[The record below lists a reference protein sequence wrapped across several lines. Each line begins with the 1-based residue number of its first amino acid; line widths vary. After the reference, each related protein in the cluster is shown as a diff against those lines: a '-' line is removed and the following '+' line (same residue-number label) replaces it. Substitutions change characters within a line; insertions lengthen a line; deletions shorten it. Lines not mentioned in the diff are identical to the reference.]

1 MSHKSVG
8 LIINPVAG
16 LGGRV
21 GLKGSDGLDIQNQA
35 RRLGAEPTS
44 QGRALEALANLRV
57 RKCDL
62 EFYSYPGEMG
72 ADALQAAGFP
82 HEVLGRIESGHTTA
96 ADTRLAVLE
105 MQALGVE
112 LLFFTGGDG
121 TARDI
126 YSAIGT
132 NLPVL
137 GIPAGVKILS
147 GVYAVHPRAAGQ
159 LGRAYLDGEISDL
172 REMEVLDLDED
183 EYRQGL
189 VSPKLFGY
197 LRVPYQRGLVQVRKM
212 PNRLTEE
219 ASVEAIAQDVID
231 QMDDDHLYII
241 GPGTTTRQILTRLG
255 LEKTLIGVDVLYQR
269 QLIAADANETLLLN
283 ILKHHPAIIVVT
295 PIGGQGYIL
304 GRGNQQLSPTV
315 LRQVGVERIL
325 VVSTLEKLLT
335 LNHRP
340 LLVDTGDA
348 ELDTQFQG
356 FIKVITGYHD
366 RLVYPVKG

>member
-21 GLKGSDGLDIQNQA
+21 GLKGSDGVDIQNQA
-35 RRLGAEPTS
+35 RRLGAEPTAQS
-44 QGRALEALANLRV
+44 RALEALAILRV
-57 RKCDL
+57 GKCDL
-62 EFYSYPGEMG
+62 EFYSYPAEMG
-72 ADALQAAGFP
+72 AHALLSAGFP
-82 HEVLGRIESGHTTA
+82 HKVLGQIEAGHTTA
-96 ADTRLAVLE
+96 ADTRAAALE
-105 MQALGVE
+105 MQALGVD
-112 LLFFTGGDG
+112 LIFFTGGDG

-147 GVYAVHPRAAGQ
+147 GVYAIHPRAAGQ
-159 LGRAYLDGEISDL
+159 LGRAYLNGEISDL
-172 REMEVLDLDED
+172 RETEVLDLDED

-189 VSPKLFGY
+189 VSPRLFGY
-197 LRVPYQRGLVQVRKM
+197 LRIPYRRGLVQSRKM
-212 PNRLTEE
+212 PNRLSEE
-219 ASVEAIAQDVID
+219 ASLQAIAQDVID
-231 QMDDDHLYII
+231 QMDDVHLYII
-241 GPGTTTRQILTRLG
+241 GPGTTTRPILTRLG
-255 LEKTLIGVDVLYQR
+255 LQKTLIGMDVLYQR

-283 ILKHHPAIIVVT
+283 LLKHHPAYIVVT

-315 LRQVGVERIL
+315 LRQVGIGHIL
-325 VVSTLEKLLT
+325 VVSTLEKLLM
-335 LNHRP
+335 LQHRP
-340 LLVDTGDA
+340 LLVDTGDSD
-348 ELDTQFQG
+348 LDIQFQG
-356 FIKVITGYHD
+356 FIKVITGYKD